1 MKNNGELLVLHG
13 EIFRVMK
20 FALMNFKNIENA
32 ENQNDLTASQKET
45 AFIKSIK
52 KSKSGLLVY
61 SASELL
67 STFDGKE
74 TDFLWDNL
82 IPRVGTGLLVGQP
95 DLGKSQLA
103 KELAIMIAKGS
114 SEHLG
119 MKLKPIHNHVLYVF
133 TEDQEE
139 GVSSSLH
146 KQLIKHSDLDKS
158 KLSLAF
164 LRDESIAE
172 LIQKVD
178 AFCTL
183 TPVDLV
189 VIDAFGDIFSGSDSN
204 NNIQMRR
211 DIKAFDDVVRKH
223 KISVLFVH
231 HINKS
236 GYGKNPSQEL
246 IQGGSGLTQKV
257 RFALFLS
264 RNDDGQKFL
273 NVAKG
278 NYSSSFYKDN
288 RLPVDFDEETLTFEV
303 NGDWEPLEKST
314 KKQKSDLNDDDLF
327 MIFKNN
333 GLSFNQVCA
342 KIIDCLNVSQ
352 STAERRIVKL
362 VNKGRITKVDNLY
375 YRNEFIETTTLTS
388 KTLGKNEG
396 EGNIFSLGKVEDL
409 NISTLNPQ
417 TLVYFEGDGKEID
430 TEIADGISLPTLLND
445 PVEFE
450 NQEQST
456 LNLHESLGNDGEG
469 ALDWHDELESIKSMD
484 PVVEY
489 PIDPNIRLIH
499 NAIEVSEYCEDEN
512 FYNAIEDFYQTAP
525 LNLAKSEM
533 SQVDLS
539 DRLQDYYTVNRNQAK
554 WMIEMLKDLKIIRI
568 DGDGIV
574 RA

>member
-1 MKNNGELLVLHG
+1 
-13 EIFRVMK
+13 MK

-32 ENQNDLTASQKET
+32 ENRNDLTASQNET
-45 AFIKSIK
+45 ASNKSIK

-172 LIQKVD
+172 LIQKLD
-178 AFCTL
+178 AFCSL

-211 DIKAFDDVVRKH
+211 DIKAFDDIVRKH

-375 YRNEFIETTTLTS
+375 YRSEFFETTTLTS
-388 KTLGKNEG
+388 KTLGKNEVDG
-396 EGNIFSLGKVEDL
+396 DVFSLGKVEDL

-430 TEIADGISLPTLLND
+430 TEIADGIIPPTLFID
-445 PVEFE
+445 AVEFE
-450 NQEQST
+450 NEEQST
-456 LNLHESLGNDGEG
+456 LNPQYLLGNEGEG
-469 ALDWHDELESIKSMD
+469 NLDWHDELESIKSME

-499 NAIEVSEYCEDEN
+499 KAIEASDYNGDEN
-512 FYNAIEDFYQTAP
+512 FYNAMEDFYINSP
-525 LNLAKSEM
+525 K
-533 SQVDLS
+533 DLS
-539 DRLQDYYTVNRNQAK
+539 VEVMSKVELEFGLQDYYTVTRNQAK
-554 WMIEMLKDLKIIRI
+554 LMIEILKDLKIIRI

>member
-1 MKNNGELLVLHG
+1 MLLQNNGPDDRNDLSESQ
-13 EIFRVMK
+13 
-20 FALMNFKNIENA
+20 
-32 ENQNDLTASQKET
+32 NQNET
-45 AFIKSIK
+45 AFNKSIA

-82 IPRVGTGLLVGQP
+82 IPRIGTGLLVGQP

-103 KELAIMIAKGS
+103 KELAIMISKGS
-114 SEHLG
+114 TEHLG

-146 KQLIKHSDLDKS
+146 KQLNKHSDLDKS

-164 LRDESIAE
+164 LRDETIAE
-172 LIQKVD
+172 LIQKLD
-178 AFCTL
+178 AFCSL

-189 VIDAFGDIFSGSDSN
+189 VIDAFGDIFSGSDTN

-264 RNDDGQKFL
+264 KNDDGQKFL

-303 NGDWEPLEKST
+303 NGEWEPLDKST

-333 GLSFNQVCA
+333 GLSFNQVSA

-375 YRNEFIETTTLTS
+375 YRNEFVETTTLTS
-388 KTLGKNEG
+388 RTLEKNEG
-396 EGNIFSLGKVEDL
+396 GGKVFSLGKVEDL
-409 NISTLNPQ
+409 NIPTLNPQ
-417 TLVYFEGDGKEID
+417 TLGNYEGDGKEID
-430 TEIADGISLPTLLND
+430 TEIADGIIPPTLLID
-445 PVEFE
+445 AVEFE
-450 NQEQST
+450 NEEQST

-469 ALDWHDELESIKSMD
+469 NLDWYDAILMAESNEPIVD
-484 PVVEY
+484 Y
-489 PIDPNIRLIH
+489 YIDPNRKF
-499 NAIEVSEYCEDEN
+499 IEDKIANSEYNEDEN
-512 FYNAIEDFYQTAP
+512 FYEAMEDFYQTAP
-525 LNLAKSEM
+525 NKLANED
-533 SQVDLS
+533 VDISVLGNV
-539 DRLQDYYTVNRNQAK
+539 LQDGYTVSCEQAEF
-554 WMIEMLKDLKIIRI
+554 MIRLLLEMRIIRI
-568 DGDGIV
+568 DQSGRV

>member
-1 MKNNGELLVLHG
+1 
-13 EIFRVMK
+13 MK
-20 FALMNFKNIENA
+20 FALMIPNKLENA
-32 ENQNDLTASQKET
+32 ENRNDLTASQNET
-45 AFIKSIK
+45 AFNKSIA

-119 MKLKPIHNHVLYVF
+119 MKLKPTHNHVLYVF

-158 KLSLAF
+158 RLSLAF
-164 LRDESIAE
+164 LRDETIAE
-172 LIQKVD
+172 LIKKLD
-178 AFCTL
+178 AFCAL

-211 DIKAFDDVVRKH
+211 DIKAFDDIVRKH

-236 GYGKNPSQEL
+236 GYGKNPSQEI

-257 RFALFLS
+257 RYALFLS
-264 RNDDGQKFL
+264 RNNDGQKFL

-303 NGDWEPLEKST
+303 NGEWEPISGNQEKT
-314 KKQKSDLNDDDLF
+314 KKDLSETDLF
-327 MIFKNN
+327 LMMKNA
-333 GLSFNQVCA
+333 GMPYTVLVS
-342 KIIDCLNVSQ
+342 KIIGTLATSK
-352 STAERRIVKL
+352 STAERRIGKL
-362 VNKGRITKVDNLY
+362 VIAGKLTKVGDLY
-375 YRNEFIETTTLTS
+375 FRSEVIQNDKLGTTLKLES
-388 KTLGKNEG
+388 PEKNEG
-396 EGNIFSLGKVEDL
+396 EGNVISLGKVEDL
-409 NISTLNPQ
+409 NISTLNLQ
-417 TLVYFEGDGKEID
+417 TPVHFEGDGKEND
-430 TEIADGISLPTLLND
+430 TEIADGIFPPTLFKD
-445 PVEFE
+445 AVEIE
-450 NQEQST
+450 NEEQST
-456 LNLHESLGNDGEG
+456 LNPQYSLGNEGEG
-469 ALDWHDELESIKSMD
+469 NFNDKSQEGGLTDLDDIINFDNDTYRVVD
-484 PVVEY
+484 PIILQLNDIVGDTPFY
-489 PIDPNIRLIH
+489 
-499 NAIEVSEYCEDEN
+499 EDEN
-512 FYNAIEDFYQTAP
+512 YFHAVQDFYITGLAEVKKSPIQYDTLKWILMDQYCLTEIQAEVLLDIFIE
-525 LNLAKSEM
+525 LNKIK
-533 SQVDLS
+533 
-539 DRLQDYYTVNRNQAK
+539 VN
-554 WMIEMLKDLKIIRI
+554 EDGEI
-568 DGDGIV
+568 DIV
-574 RA
+574 

>member
-1 MKNNGELLVLHG
+1 MKNNGELLVLHW

-32 ENQNDLTASQKET
+32 ENRNDLTASENET
-45 AFIKSIK
+45 ASNKSRA

-146 KQLIKHSDLDKS
+146 KQLIKHSDLDQS

-211 DIKAFDDVVRKH
+211 DIKAFDDIVRKH

-375 YRNEFIETTTLTS
+375 YRAEYIELTTPNPQL
-388 KTLGKNEG
+388 LGKNEG
-396 EGNIFSLGKVEDL
+396 DGNVFSLGKVEDL
-409 NISTLNPQ
+409 NISTPNPQ
-417 TLVYFEGDGKEID
+417 TLDYFEGDGKEID
-430 TEIADGISLPTLLND
+430 TEIADGIIPPTLFID
-445 PVEFE
+445 AVEFE
-450 NQEQST
+450 NEEQST
-456 LNLHESLGNDGEG
+456 LNPQYLLGNEGEG
-469 ALDWHDELESIKSMD
+469 NLDWHDELESIKSME

-499 NAIEVSEYCEDEN
+499 NAIEVSEYYGDEN
-512 FYNAIEDFYQTAP
+512 FFSAMDDFYQTAP

-533 SQVDLS
+533 SQLDLS
-539 DRLQDYYTVNRNQAK
+539 DTLQDYYTVNRNQAK
-554 WMIEMLKDLKIIRI
+554 WMIEILKDLKIIRI
-568 DGDGIV
+568 DEDGIV
-574 RA
+574 RV

>member
-1 MKNNGELLVLHG
+1 MLT
-13 EIFRVMK
+13 
-20 FALMNFKNIENA
+20 NIENA
-32 ENQNDLTASQKET
+32 ENRNDLTASQNET
-45 AFIKSIK
+45 ASHKSRA

-103 KELAIMIAKGS
+103 KELAIVIAKGS

-172 LIQKVD
+172 LIQKLD
-178 AFCTL
+178 AFCSL

-211 DIKAFDDVVRKH
+211 DIKAFDDIVRKH

-278 NYSSSFYKDN
+278 NYSSKFYKEN
-288 RLPVDFDEETLTFEV
+288 RLPVDLDEDTLTFEV
-303 NGDWEPLEKST
+303 NGDWEHVDSSKKNKT
-314 KKQKSDLNDDDLF
+314 KEGLTETDLF
-327 MIFKNN
+327 LIFKDN
-333 GLSFNQVCA
+333 GLKYSVLRS
-342 KIIDCLNVSQ
+342 KIMDNLSVAG
-352 STAERRIVKL
+352 STAERKIGKL
-362 VNKGRITKVDNLY
+362 VTNGKIIKLGEYY
-375 YRNEFIETTTLTS
+375 YRSESVDKVESENTP
-388 KTLGKNEG
+388 KTESIKKNEG
-396 EGNIFSLGKVEDL
+396 EVQFTDPDLLSMNEFDKDNLTINPQIIVNFEGEGEGKDIEMPVEIYPSSLPSSEVVFENEDK
-409 NISTLNPQ
+409 SALNPN
-417 TLVYFEGDGKEID
+417 K
-430 TEIADGISLPTLLND
+430 
-445 PVEFE
+445 
-450 NQEQST
+450 
-456 LNLHESLGNDGEG
+456 SLGNDSEG
-469 ALDWHDELESIKSMD
+469 NLDWHNELESIKSME

-489 PIDPNIRLIH
+489 PFDSNIRLLH
-499 NAIEVSEYCEDEN
+499 NAIEASEYYEDEN
-512 FYNAIEDFYQTAP
+512 FFNAMEDFYQTAP
-525 LNLAKSEM
+525 LNLVKSEM

-539 DRLQDYYTVNRNQAK
+539 DALQDYYTVNRNQAK
-554 WMIEMLKDLKIIRI
+554 CMIEILKNLKIIRI
-568 DGDGIV
+568 DGEGIV